1 MRVGEI
7 GCYLLGKEARNSEM
21 RSWSAK
27 YTEGMARFLTE
38 KFPKLK
44 ANHISWLGFIGTLG
58 GSAVNAYSDN
68 NVLAGMTQ
76 VAGSL
81 VDALDGPVARQGRG
95 SENGFLHDVS
105 ADKLSEASIF
115 WGHAKSAKTRFG
127 RTAALLALSTCV
139 VPALVRSSAE
149 ASGYITEEDGGS
161 KLSLL
166 GTRAGRCALGVLG
179 TASLEVQ
186 PITDSASAVSN
197 LYAAFSRIKT
207 MKKNDNLESD
217 LPKIGRKKLPV
228 LLGIFVLT
236 NYLAIKLHDANS

>member
-21 RSWSAK
+21 RSWSAE
-27 YTEGMARFLTE
+27 YTEGVASFLTE

-58 GSAVNAYSDN
+58 GSAVNTYSDN
-68 NVLAGMTQ
+68 NVLAGIAQ

-179 TASLEVQ
+179 TASLEFQ
-186 PITDSASAVSN
+186 PITDGISAASN
-197 LYAAFSRIKT
+197 LYAAFSRINT
-207 MKKNDNLESD
+207 MKKNDDLESD

-236 NYLAIKLHDANS
+236 NYLAIKLHD